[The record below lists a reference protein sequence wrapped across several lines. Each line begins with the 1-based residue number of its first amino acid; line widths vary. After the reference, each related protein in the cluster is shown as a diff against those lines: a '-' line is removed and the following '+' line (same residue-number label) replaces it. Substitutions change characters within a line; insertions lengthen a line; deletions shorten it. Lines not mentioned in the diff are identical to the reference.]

1 MEYVYSSLSDMG
13 DRTSI
18 QTGSSAG
25 AEEDSNPACQSC
37 RRRKL
42 KCLRESP
49 SCSQCIRLE
58 VDCVYTSTRKPGMKS
73 GAIEALNKRLQ
84 LLEDIVLRDDRNQ
97 NQAQTDPG
105 SAPGKE
111 IRDPLFRVSQVLIK
125 ELQKIS
131 STSSITDEPDI
142 SYYDGNQ
149 RKRKRLETD
158 DGLDLRNRL
167 DIDDGSDLLGSLPR
181 PEVLSLIVDKYFR
194 VLQHWI
200 PFLHQKRFELQLD
213 NPVKKERNAV
223 VLHAITCATLRFVK
237 SEEHGMSQL
246 EVLNRVRHSRQEVM
260 LTALSQPSMENLQAL
275 IIVSFDHIGRGDFDK
290 AWSLIGSL
298 TRTVDYLRL
307 AVEPEVLQRRPLR
320 RPLTLLEPTNDWT
333 EIEERRRLFWNIFL
347 LDRYCSITTG
357 WNTSLTS
364 DDVHRKLPCDG
375 GLWHREEPSDTPY
388 FGIWNKSAAK
398 IGNSIAFIPAHY
410 PTPDHEIEPDNVRS
424 PGVASNS
431 AIVDTSK
438 LGAFAYCI
446 EATESLSQVTT
457 FFLQQKIDFKNKRE
471 VGSWLTRFKEL
482 DLRLVHWKMFLPQQW
497 KDSNISRDLSLVD
510 MDPNLTLAHITHNT
524 SMILLHQHIAYPPP
538 HWNDLV
544 KLPSSCSAETC
555 QLAAIETSAICQK
568 YLKYTENGIVNS
580 QFALCA
586 FIAGRILLVHWRFCN
601 TELSPEFFSLVDC
614 LYEMSRRWQGHELL
628 DQLNSP
634 KETGSSIAAQYA
646 TQLENFRSSLLSQPQ
661 FCMNIL
667 GYSQDS
673 AGRTVDSLLPSIY
686 YSPSPASPDTVLL
699 QSQRQQI
706 GSTYRNA
713 SRTKGFAGHS
723 NIAHQSARMNDPR
736 LPIDDSS
743 PQNAIRTPR
752 TSISNLGNHEW
763 QTFHNS
769 QPIGMASNMQVSQNN
784 MQPNIDY
791 DSVSVDDE
799 LTAMSNALLGQQ
811 FLEMDR
817 VITYDGTNFAIDLDG
832 WSGMN

>member
-1 MEYVYSSLSDMG
+1 MG
-13 DRTSI
+13 DRI
-18 QTGSSAG
+18 QTGTAGSSAG

-42 KCLRESP
+42 KCPRESP

-84 LLEDIVLRDDRNQ
+84 ILEDIVLRDDGNGDLNQ
-97 NQAQTDPG
+97 G
-105 SAPGKE
+105 STFARPASGKE
-111 IRDPLFRVSQVLIK
+111 TRDSLLQVSQVLIK

-131 STSSITDEPDI
+131 CVSSSDDLPNDP
-142 SYYDGNQ
+142 YRDDGNQ
-149 RKRKRLETD
+149 RKRKRHEID
-158 DGLDLRNRL
+158 DGFDLQNRL
-167 DIDDGSDLLGSLPR
+167 DVDDGNDLLDSLPT
-181 PEVLSLIVDKYFR
+181 PEILSFIVDKYFR

-200 PFLHQKRFELQLD
+200 PFLHQKRFERQLD
-213 NPVKKERNAV
+213 NPLKKERNAV
-223 VLHAITCATLRFVK
+223 VLHAITCATLRFVDK
-237 SEEHGMSQL
+237 EDHGMTQL
-246 EVLNRVRHSRQEVM
+246 EVSNRVRHSKQVVM
-260 LTALSQPSMENLQAL
+260 LTALSQPSIENLQAL
-275 IIVSFDHIGRGDFDK
+275 IIISFDHIGRGDVDK

-298 TRTVDYLRL
+298 TRTVEYLRL
-307 AVEPEVLQRRPLR
+307 TVEPEVLQRRPLR

-457 FFLQQKIDFKNKRE
+457 FFLQQKIDFQNKRE

-497 KDSNISRDLSLVD
+497 KDSNISRDLSFVD

-601 TELSPEFFSLVDC
+601 TELSPEYFSLVDC
-614 LYEMSRRWQGHELL
+614 LYEMSRRWQGQETQ
-628 DQLNSP
+628 DRQNSSNEKGP
-634 KETGSSIAAQYA
+634 SIATQYA
-646 TQLENFRSSLLSQPQ
+646 LQLESFHTTFANQPQ
-661 FCMNIL
+661 FCMNVL

-673 AGRTVDSLLPSIY
+673 AGRTVDSLLPSTF
-686 YSPSPASPDTVLL
+686 SPYPTSPDTV
-699 QSQRQQI
+699 QSPSQRHHTANFYNNPRPGTN
-706 GSTYRNA
+706 GSAGQRNIVHQP
-713 SRTKGFAGHS
+713 SRLG
-723 NIAHQSARMNDPR
+723 DPR
-736 LPIDDSS
+736 YPIETSS
-743 PQNAIRTPR
+743 PQNTIRTPR

-763 QTFHNS
+763 QTLHNS
-769 QPIGMASNMQVSQNN
+769 QPLGMASNMQIPHNNN
-784 MQPNIDY
+784 MQPNIDF

-832 WSGMN
+832 WPSMN

>member
-1 MEYVYSSLSDMG
+1 MG
-13 DRTSI
+13 DRI
-18 QTGSSAG
+18 QTSSSAG

-42 KCLRESP
+42 KCPRESP

-58 VDCVYTSTRKPGMKS
+58 VKCVYTSTKKPGMKS
-73 GAIEALNKRLQ
+73 GAIEALNRRLQ
-84 LLEDIVLRDDRNQ
+84 ILEDIVLNDDGNQ
-97 NQAQTDPG
+97 NQAQSNVGPVSRQD
-105 SAPGKE
+105 S
-111 IRDPLFRVSQVLIK
+111 RNSLLQVSQVLIK

-131 STSSITDEPDI
+131 STSSADEHPSSPHD
-142 SYYDGNQ
+142 DGNQ
-149 RKRKRLETD
+149 RKRRRLDTNGTCD
-158 DGLDLRNRL
+158 RSTSLDLG
-167 DIDDGSDLLGSLPR
+167 DGDDLLGSLPN
-181 PEVLSLIVDKYFR
+181 PEILSFIVDKYFC

-200 PFLHQKRFELQLD
+200 PFLHQKRFESQLS
-213 NPVKKERNAV
+213 NPLKKERNAV

-237 SEEHGMSQL
+237 SEDHGMSEQ
-246 EVLNRVRHSRQEVM
+246 EVSTRVRHSRQVVM
-260 LTALSQPSMENLQAL
+260 LTALSRPSMENLQAL
-275 IIVSFDHIGRGDFDK
+275 IIIAFDHIGRGDVDK

-298 TRTVDYLRL
+298 TRTVEYLRL
-307 AVEPEVLQRRPLR
+307 TVEPEALQRRPLR

-431 AIVDTSK
+431 AVVDTSK

-457 FFLQQKIDFKNKRE
+457 FFLQQRIDFQNRRE

-586 FIAGRILLVHWRFCN
+586 FIAGRILLVNWKFYSS
-601 TELSPEFFSLVDC
+601 ELSPEFFSLADC
-614 LYEMSRRWQGHELL
+614 LYEMSRRWQGYQQPE
-628 DQLNSP
+628 QQ
-634 KETGSSIAAQYA
+634 SSSNEKGCNIAAQYA
-646 TQLENFRSSLLSQPQ
+646 MQLESFHTSFLNNPQ
-661 FCMNIL
+661 FCMNVL

-673 AGRTVDSLLPSIY
+673 AGRTVDSLLPSTYSISPTSPNTIA
-686 YSPSPASPDTVLL
+686 SPSQHQRATSFYNSYPRSQTNGSAVQPNVSQQPA
-699 QSQRQQI
+699 
-706 GSTYRNA
+706 G
-713 SRTKGFAGHS
+713 
-723 NIAHQSARMNDPR
+723 MNDAR
-736 LPIDDSS
+736 YPIETSS
-743 PQNAIRTPR
+743 PQNAVRTPR
-752 TSISNLGNHEW
+752 GSITNLGSHEW
-763 QTFHNS
+763 QNFHNS
-769 QPIGMASNMQVSQNN
+769 QNMGIPSNMQIPRNN

-791 DSVSVDDE
+791 DSISVDDE

-832 WSGMN
+832 WAGMN